1 MPLYEIYR
9 RDGTPVQ
16 VEGPEGA
23 TTRQLISLYLEQQEG
38 AEEQSLAERRAARD
52 EALRREYQE
61 ILRNEPVT
69 FGQQLQEVPKGILGG
84 VANLAEQGLLGLISP
99 LPEGAELAVREKI
112 QDVGDAVQGYLAPD
126 VNVQARIEEGKGAA
140 IPRKFSEALGSFGG
154 ILGTALLNPFAAA
167 GLAVSAGAGEASERA
182 RAKGATEGQRG
193 LATLGGGVV
202 GASELISPLRIL
214 NIFRKGV
221 GDDIATNVLSRGRR
235 IATEAGVEGL
245 QEYGAAVAQNLI
257 EQGIYNPEQGTFEG
271 SGEAFGYGAGVG
283 GFVQGIVEMI
293 APRRGARTTP
303 TPTEETGVA
312 VTDTPEQGELFGPEV
327 DLGQRAGTQGELF
340 GAGVDLGT
348 APKTETDTREDAG
361 EQLDLF
367 DDTPKKTETK
377 KPEEPRE
384 EQLDL
389 FDRPVEPEAKPKAE
403 PEPDLIDTAATTD
416 TAIGEQLSRALA
428 EKEKAEQEKTKQ
440 KTKLT
445 DDERVTQDGKKL
457 QDYETF
463 AATNLD
469 DAFSAKPDPVRE
481 EVQLPLPGLKPTYA
495 EKKRIRDRTIPDTTE
510 PVTSGPQLREELIA
524 TVADRDPN
532 VVTAGVLD
540 RLGVSAKAPVRKR
553 VVGKDITTQDTDKET
568 GRVIF
573 PVRQELA
580 KFGNN
585 PNVSKET
592 KLNISRYLANVDEAQ
607 GDLFD
612 AKSDPKR
619 GRTSPKDDPQTGG
632 GTTTGTGKGSK
643 GAVKT
648 TSDRVDGT
656 KSDVGRGDVGKGK
669 QDAPLKD
676 ADKKRLKDAD
686 KKRIRDTTTYY
697 GQPFATT
704 PIKLLKNEQARL
716 KAELGPRKER
726 LDDPKKMKAY
736 AKEKGVSLK
745 EMQDLTKSNYEKNQP
760 RLEGLNKYLNSK
772 EGKAR
777 IKEADD
783 KSKAALK
790 RIRFK
795 DTSPKIDDATGLPI
809 VDVKKLQDKKKKTK
823 TTKKET
829 TDANTRA
836 KEVFEKNVN
845 EKNYGYTEELRKFNE
860 KAGDTEVLYDDL
872 PVEDKNKIIDL
883 LEKKQP
889 RTRKEGGKQVKQLSY
904 YVAQTLGKSPNIE
917 RSLDIA
923 AWEVVNGPNSYKKT
937 EKGEKVLSAGEVAFL
952 ATDGNQGKLAGTRVE
967 QWVKQNLS
975 PEGQKWFADRVAF
988 YRAEI
993 SAFNTRERQREKR
1006 LEAQRKLQEAID
1018 KQVEDEIKAEKFD
1031 KRQAKRELETYY
1043 REEGIKGSK
1052 LPLFLRTD
1060 ATANLN
1066 VPLHPMITS
1075 ILGKGGLV
1083 SALNVLASGT
1093 DNIRVS
1099 AIAKSLAKNMGNTKV
1114 VLVSDLTDA
1123 DGVQVSGQ
1131 FDPRTNTISIN
1142 SSRPINTH
1150 VLLHEATHAL
1160 TSATLANKSHPVT
1173 KQLTTLFNNVK
1184 DKLGDQYGT
1193 ISLDEFVAETFSN
1206 PIFQR
1211 KLSTIH
1217 VNRQP
1222 ASAFQRFMNTVSNM
1236 LRRLVGLNPKQAD
1249 ALSTANEL
1257 IEGILAPAP
1266 EFRDANQ
1273 LYLDTSIPSRAAAAI
1288 NNMASDTATYLKGN
1302 DRYNYIQDARNWLGS
1317 KIPLIVKKAWLNLQ
1331 PVNILAELSESRI
1344 PGAGQLNTIIN
1355 NMSSALRKR
1364 NESLDPIVR
1373 DLKKFRKNNPKA
1385 YTILQSLIPNAT
1397 YERIDPREAKFEDAY
1412 GHKKGSDR
1420 YNPEEGKQIHAE
1432 LRRQYAQLG
1441 KDGQDMYKIIT
1452 NTFETSLADVMDA
1465 VEANLAVTIASA
1477 EGQKRVKDKLAELL
1491 NQERGTIKPFAPLT
1505 RAGRHR
1511 LKYTALDPK
1520 TNNVEVYVEYFK
1532 TVGDREKAKK
1542 KLQEYNEQ
1550 SLGRLP
1556 AGDPR
1561 IAQIKNAQMEEGTNT
1576 STIDYRNAPK
1586 GSFVY
1591 RVFEILEKE
1600 GADKATINKVV
1611 DLALDSMPERS
1622 FIQSFRER
1630 KDVRGFLGDVT
1641 PTGIAGEAF
1650 DLVDMVETKGRDYN
1664 RQLVQMEYGAKIQ
1677 KFQREVLEE
1686 PLPAETTD
1694 ATTTL
1699 YKERMN
1705 KIANFAKSPDIPRWS
1720 QSLTAAGYAW
1730 TMGWN
1735 ISSAAITTFDV
1746 IISSGTRM
1754 AGRYG
1759 DIAATRAIG
1768 RATAILAKSP
1778 KTKMVKV
1785 MGPDGK
1791 MTNREVNTGIAGFS
1805 IGNYDYEKLK
1815 GMSDKEIQDAGMTK
1829 EQHQNLLDLETLAE
1843 IAKDNAQINQSLNQE
1858 ELDMNNAGDALEKV
1872 NSFTSFLFHHAE
1884 RYNREVA
1891 LTSNYM
1897 LELKRLRDKP
1907 TKEEASL
1914 SDAQK
1919 QERAATVAIKE
1930 TEFTLGATA
1939 SAGRPVFAQSA
1950 VGNVAMLFK
1959 RFAISK
1965 YHMMAT
1971 MTNDAFQAGGDAT
1984 TRENRR
1990 IAQHQLARFLITTGL
2005 LTGVA
2010 GMPMMGAIGEIFN
2023 LFLDDEDDDFD
2034 AMMRKTVGE
2043 GFYKGIINTAL
2054 GVEVS
2059 SRISMNSLLYRPPI
2073 IEKDQSKL
2081 WTMIEQLGGPVVGI
2095 GLSVERGMGMVADG
2109 EVMKGVQAITPAAV
2123 RNIIKGID
2131 QGITGEVTTRRG
2143 DAVVEDISL
2152 MQAIFQGA
2160 GFTNAD
2166 LVAQYDYNRNELRKR
2181 NALGGDRTK
2190 LLKNFNMAITQE
2202 LVNGNVTALQEALE
2216 AIQKYNNKLSPMET
2230 TKYIVL
2236 PKTLE
2241 RSLES
2246 FQRRTSETIGGIVY
2260 DPIMRLSL
2268 EEYDRGMR
2276 LFS

>member
-1 MPLYEIYR
+1 MPTYEIYR

-23 TTRQLISLYLEQQEG
+23 TTRQLINLYQEQQERFDEG
-38 AEEQSLAERRAARD
+38 SVEERRAARD
-52 EALRREYQE
+52 EARRREFEDIQK
-61 ILRNEPVT
+61 RRPVT
-69 FGQQLQEVPKGILGG
+69 FGQQLQEVPKGILAGG
-84 VANLAEQGLLGLISP
+84 ATLAEQGLLGLISP
-99 LPEGAELAVREKI
+99 LPEEAELAVREKI
-112 QDVGDAVQGYLAPD
+112 QDVGEAVQGYLAPD
-126 VNVQARIEEGKGAA
+126 ANVQARMEEGKGAA

-154 ILGTALLNPFAAA
+154 ILATTALNPLA
-167 GLAVSAGAGEASERA
+167 GVSLAVSAGAGEASERA
-182 RAKGATEGQRG
+182 RAGEATEEQRG
-193 LATLGGGVV
+193 LATLGGAAVGV
-202 GASELISPLRIL
+202 SELFSPLRII
-214 NIFRKGV
+214 NRFRKGV
-221 GDDIATNVLSRGRR
+221 GNEVATNILARGRR
-235 IATEAGVEGL
+235 IAAEAGVEGL

-271 SGEAFGYGAGVG
+271 SGEALGYGAGVG
-283 GFVQGIVEMI
+283 GFVQAIVEMI
-293 APRRGARTTP
+293 APRRVARTTP

-377 KPEEPRE
+377 KPEEPKE

-403 PEPDLIDTAATTD
+403 PEPDPIATAATTD

-428 EKEKAEQEKTKQ
+428 EKERAEQEKTKQ
-440 KTKLT
+440 RTTLT
-445 DDERVTQDGKKL
+445 DRQLRDL
-457 QDYETF
+457 QDDE
-463 AATNLD
+463 AAAAQGFD
-469 DAFSAKPDPVRE
+469 DVFSAKPAPARE
-481 EVQLPLPGLKPTYA
+481 EIQQSLPGLAPTYG
-495 EKKRIRDRTIPDTTE
+495 EKTRQARIEAARPDTTE
-510 PVTSGPQLREELIA
+510 PVPNIITKEL
-524 TVADRDPN
+524 
-532 VVTAGVLD
+532 LD

-553 VVGKDITTQDTDKET
+553 VVGKDLTDP
-568 GRVIF
+568 
-573 PVRQELA
+573 PVRQELV

-612 AKSDPKR
+612 AKPDTRR
-619 GRTSPKDDPQTGG
+619 GRTRPKDDPPTGG
-632 GTTTGTGKGSK
+632 GTTTGAGKGPK
-643 GAVKT
+643 RTAKT
-648 TSDRVDGT
+648 TPDRVVGT
-656 KSDVGRGDVGKGK
+656 EPDARPSDVRKGK
-669 QDAPLKD
+669 QDAPLK
-676 ADKKRLKDAD
+676 KK
-686 KKRIRDTTTYY
+686 
-697 GQPFATT
+697 
-704 PIKLLKNEQARL
+704 
-716 KAELGPRKER
+716 
-726 LDDPKKMKAY
+726 
-736 AKEKGVSLK
+736 AK
-745 EMQDLTKSNYEKNQP
+745 
-760 RLEGLNKYLNSK
+760 
-772 EGKAR
+772 
-777 IKEADD
+777 KEADFEPVTKELLD
-783 KSKAALK
+783 KLGVSKKAKKEADFQPISSVVPQAAPNILF
-790 RIRFK
+790 IPEK
-795 DTSPKIDDATGLPI
+795 DVPANAPIDDATGLPI

-829 TDANTRA
+829 VDADTRA
-836 KEVFEKNVN
+836 KEAFEKNIK
-845 EKNYGYTEELRKFNE
+845 EGNYGYTEELRKFNE
-860 KAGDTEVLYDDL
+860 KTGDTEVRYDNL

-883 LEKKQP
+883 LEKKQQG
-889 RTRKEGGKQVKQLSY
+889 TRLEGGKQVKQLSY
-904 YVAQTLGKSPNIE
+904 FVAQTLGKSPSIE

-923 AWEVVNGPNSYKKT
+923 AWEVVNGPTSYRKTKKFKDKEKKT
-937 EKGEKVLSAGEVAFL
+937 EQTIQVLTAEEIAFFST
-952 ATDGNQGKLAGTRVE
+952 AGNQGKLAGTRVE

-975 PEGQKWFADRVAF
+975 PEGQQWFADRVAF

-1006 LEAQRKLQEAID
+1006 LEAQRKYQEDID
-1018 KQVEDEIKAEKFD
+1018 KQVEDEIKEERRTRS
-1031 KRQAKRELETYY
+1031 RQAMRDLETYY
-1043 REEGIKGSK
+1043 REGGSKASK

-1060 ATANLN
+1060 APANLD
-1066 VPLHPMITS
+1066 VPLHPAAVA
-1075 ILGKGGLV
+1075 ILQKGGLV

-1099 AIAKSLAKNMGNTKV
+1099 TIAEALAVNMGNTKV

-1142 SSRPINTH
+1142 SSRPINSH

-1173 KQLTTLFNNVK
+1173 KQLTMLFNNIK
-1184 DKLGDQYGT
+1184 DKLGDEYGA

-1222 ASAFQRFMNTVSNM
+1222 VSAFQRFMNTVSNM

-1273 LYLDTSIPSRAAAAI
+1273 LYLDTSIPSRAAGAI
-1288 NNMASDTATYLKGN
+1288 NNFASDTATYVKGN
-1302 DRYNYIQDARNWLGS
+1302 NFYNYIQDGRNWLGS
-1317 KIPLIVKKAWLNLQ
+1317 KIPLVVKKAWLNLQ

-1355 NMSSALRKR
+1355 NMSSTLRKR

-1373 DLKKFRKNNPKA
+1373 DLKKFRKDNPKA
-1385 YTILQSLIPNAT
+1385 YAILQSLIPNAT
-1397 YERIDPREAKFEDAY
+1397 YERIDPREANFDKAY

-1441 KDGQDMYKIIT
+1441 KNGQDMYKIIT

-1465 VEANLAVTIASA
+1465 VEANLAVTIANA
-1477 EGQKRVKDKLAELL
+1477 DGQKRVKDKLAELL

-1686 PLPAETTD
+1686 QLPAETTD

-1759 DIAATRAIG
+1759 DIDTTRAIG

-1815 GMSDKEIQDAGMTK
+1815 GMSDKDIQDAGMTK

-1858 ELDMNNAGDALEKV
+1858 ELDMNNAGDALEKI

-1907 TKEEASL
+1907 TKEEEGL

-1919 QERAATVAIKE
+1919 QERAATMAIKE

-1971 MTNDAFQAGGDAT
+1971 MTNDAFQAGGDAA

-2010 GMPMMGAIGEIFN
+2010 GMPLMGALGEIYD
-2023 LFLDDEDDDFD
+2023 LFADDEDDDFN

-2054 GVEVS
+2054 GIEVS

-2095 GLSVERGMGMVADG
+2095 GLSVERGMGLVADG
-2109 EVMKGVQAITPAAV
+2109 EVMRGVQAITPAAV
-2123 RNIIKGID
+2123 RNIIKGVE

-2143 DAVVEDISL
+2143 DAVVEDINL

-2181 NALGGDRTK
+2181 KTLGADRQALLRD
-2190 LLKNFNMAITQE
+2190 FNIAITQE
-2202 LVNGNVTALQEALE
+2202 LVNGDRRAFQKALSAILE
-2216 AIQKYNNKLSPMET
+2216 YNRKLSAVEKS
-2230 TKYIVL
+2230 KYIIL
-2236 PKTLE
+2236 PETID
-2241 RSLES
+2241 RSLDS
-2246 FQRRTSETIGGIVY
+2246 FQQRTAETIGGIVY
-2260 DPIMRLSL
+2260 DPIMRQSL
-2268 EEYDRGMR
+2268 REYDRGMR

>member
-1 MPLYEIYR
+1 MPTYEIYR
-9 RDGTPVQ
+9 RDGTAVE

-23 TTRQLISLYLEQQEG
+23 TTRQLINLYQDQQDQD
-38 AEEQSLAERRAARD
+38 ATDSKQARRAARD
-52 EALRREYQE
+52 EALRREFEE
-61 ILRNEPVT
+61 IQRRRPVT
-69 FGQQLQEVPKGILGG
+69 FGQQLQEVPKGILAGG
-84 VANLAEQGLLGLISP
+84 ATLAEQGLLGLASVLGEKP
-99 LPEGAELAVREKI
+99 ELAVREKI
-112 QDVGDAVQGYLAPD
+112 QNVGDAVQEYLAPD
-126 VNVQARIEEGKGAA
+126 ANVQARIEEGKGAA

-154 ILGTALLNPFAAA
+154 ILATTAINPFAGA
-167 GLAVSAGAGEASERA
+167 GLAISAGAGEASERA
-182 RAKGATEGQRG
+182 REGGATERERG

-202 GASELISPLRIL
+202 GASELIPISRII
-214 NIFRKGV
+214 NRFKKGV
-221 GDDIATNVLSRGRR
+221 GDDVATDIISRGRR
-235 IATEAGVEGL
+235 IAEEAGVEGL

-257 EQGIYNPEQGTFEG
+257 EQGIYNPEQGMFEG

-293 APRRGARTTP
+293 APKRGARTTP

-327 DLGQRAGTQGELF
+327 DLGQQAGTQGELF

-348 APKTETDTREDAG
+348 APKTETDTREDTG

-377 KPEEPRE
+377 KPEEPKE

-389 FDRPVEPEAKPKAE
+389 FNRPVEPEAKPEVE
-403 PEPDLIDTAATTD
+403 PEPDPIATAATTD

-440 KTKLT
+440 KTTLT
-445 DDERVTQDGKKL
+445 DRQLRDL
-457 QDYETF
+457 QDDE
-463 AATNLD
+463 AAAAQSLD
-469 DAFSAKPDPVRE
+469 DAFSAKPAPAKE
-481 EVQLPLPGLKPTYA
+481 EVQLPLPGLKPTFA
-495 EKKRIRDRTIPDTTE
+495 EKKRIRDKTIPDTTE

-532 VVTAGVLD
+532 VVTDGLLD
-540 RLGVSAKAPVRKR
+540 RLGVSAKAPMRKR
-553 VVGKDITTQDTDKET
+553 IVGKDVTTQDTDKDT

-573 PVRQELA
+573 PIRQELV

-585 PNVSKET
+585 TNVSKQT

-612 AKSDPKR
+612 AKPDTKR
-619 GRTSPKDDPQTGG
+619 GRTRPKDDPPTGG
-632 GTTTGTGKGSK
+632 GTTTGAGKGPRRT
-643 GAVKT
+643 AKT
-648 TSDRVDGT
+648 TPDRVDGA
-656 KSDVGRGDVGKGK
+656 KPDAKPSDARKGR
-669 QDAPLKD
+669 QDAPLK
-676 ADKKRLKDAD
+676 KK
-686 KKRIRDTTTYY
+686 
-697 GQPFATT
+697 
-704 PIKLLKNEQARL
+704 
-716 KAELGPRKER
+716 
-726 LDDPKKMKAY
+726 
-736 AKEKGVSLK
+736 
-745 EMQDLTKSNYEKNQP
+745 TK
-760 RLEGLNKYLNSK
+760 
-772 EGKAR
+772 
-777 IKEADD
+777 KEADF
-783 KSKAALK
+783 KPISSVVPQAAPNILF
-790 RIRFK
+790 IPEK
-795 DTSPKIDDATGLPI
+795 DVPADAPKDDATGLPI

-823 TTKKET
+823 VTKKET
-829 TDANTRA
+829 VDANTRA
-836 KEVFEKNVN
+836 KEVFEKNVT

-872 PVEDKNKIIDL
+872 PIGDKDKIIDL
-883 LEKKQP
+883 LESKPQ
-889 RTRKEGGKQVKQLSY
+889 RTRKIDITEQVGIDDKKTVVKQEQEKTLSY
-904 YVAQTLGKSPNIE
+904 FVAQTLGKSPNIE

-937 EKGEKVLSAGEVAFL
+937 EKGEEVLSAGEVVFL

-975 PEGQKWFADRVAF
+975 PEGQRWFADRVSF

-993 SAFNTRERQREKR
+993 SAFNTKERKKEERQ
-1006 LEAQRKLQEAID
+1006 EAQRKRQEAID
-1018 KQVEDEIKAEKFD
+1018 KQVEDEIKAEGFNS
-1031 KRQAKRELETYY
+1031 RQAMRELETYY
-1043 REEGIKGSK
+1043 REEGSKSSK

-1060 ATANLN
+1060 APANLD

-1075 ILGKGGLV
+1075 ILGEGNLK

-1099 AIAKSLAKNMGNTKV
+1099 AIAKALAKNMGNTKV
-1114 VLVSDLTDA
+1114 VLTSDLTDA

-1142 SSRPINTH
+1142 SSRPINNH
-1150 VLLHEATHAL
+1150 VLLHESTHAL

-1184 DKLGDQYGT
+1184 DKLGDEYGT

-1236 LRRLVGLNPKQAD
+1236 LRRLVGINPKQAD

-1257 IEGILAPAP
+1257 IEGILAPSP

-1273 LYLDTSIPSRAAAAI
+1273 LYLDTSIPSRAAAAL
-1288 NNMASDTATYLKGN
+1288 NNMTSDTVTYLKGN
-1302 DRYNYIQDARNWLGS
+1302 NRYNYIQDGRNWLGS
-1317 KIPLIVKKAWLNLQ
+1317 KIPLIVKKAWLSLQ
-1331 PVNILAELSESRI
+1331 PVNILTELSESRI
-1344 PGAGQLNTIIN
+1344 PGATQLNTIIN
-1355 NMSSALRKR
+1355 NMSSTLRKR
-1364 NESLDPIVR
+1364 NESLDPLIR
-1373 DLKKFRKNNPKA
+1373 DLKAFRKSNPKA

-1397 YERIDPREAKFEDAY
+1397 YERIDPRIAKFEDAY

-1420 YNPEEGKQIHAE
+1420 YNLEEGKQIHAE

-1441 KDGQDMYKIIT
+1441 KRGQDMYKIIT
-1452 NTFETSLADVMDA
+1452 NTFETSLADVMNA
-1465 VEANLAVTIASA
+1465 VEANLAVTIANA

-1520 TNNVEVYVEYFK
+1520 TNNVEVYVEYFN
-1532 TVGDREKAKK
+1532 TVGDREKAKV
-1542 KLQEYNEQ
+1542 KLQEYNEK

-1556 AGDPR
+1556 ANDPR
-1561 IAQIKNAQMEEGTNT
+1561 IAQIKKAQMEEGTNT

-1600 GADKATINKVV
+1600 GADKTTINKVV

-1630 KDVRGFLGDVT
+1630 KDVRGFLGDAT
-1641 PTGIAGEAF
+1641 PTGIAGTAF
-1650 DLVDMVETKGRDYN
+1650 DLVDMVQTKGRDYN

-1699 YKERMN
+1699 YKDRIN
-1705 KIANFAKSPDIPRWS
+1705 RVANFAKSPDIPRLS
-1720 QSLTAAGYAW
+1720 QQLTAAGYAM
-1730 TMGWN
+1730 TMGLN

-1746 IISSGTRM
+1746 FMSSVPRM

-1759 DIAATRAIG
+1759 DVDTARAVG

-1791 MTNREVNTGIAGFS
+1791 MTNREVNTGVAGFS

-1815 GMSDKEIQDAGMTK
+1815 GMSDKDIQEAGMTK
-1829 EQHQNLLDLETLAE
+1829 EQHQNLLDLETLSE

-1858 ELDMNNAGDALEKV
+1858 EIDMGNAKELMQKV
-1872 NSFTSFLFHHAE
+1872 NVFSSFLFHHAE

-1891 LTSNYM
+1891 MTSNYM
-1897 LELKRLRDKP
+1897 LELKRLRKNP
-1907 TKEEASL
+1907 TKEEKGL

-1919 QERAATVAIKE
+1919 QERAATMSIKE
-1930 TEFTLGATA
+1930 TEFTLGSTA
-1939 SAGRPVFAQSA
+1939 SAGRPIAAQSA
-1950 VGNVAMLFK
+1950 IGNVLMLFK
-1959 RFAISK
+1959 RFAMSK

-1984 TRENRR
+1984 TKENRR

-2010 GMPMMGAIGEIFN
+2010 GMPMMGAIGEIYD
-2023 LFLDDEDDDFD
+2023 LFADDEDDDFD

-2043 GFYKGIINTAL
+2043 GFYKGLVNTAL
-2054 GVEVS
+2054 GAEVS

-2073 IEKDQSKL
+2073 IEKDQPAIYTL
-2081 WTMIEQLGGPVVGI
+2081 LEQLGGPVVGLYI
-2095 GLSVERGMGMVADG
+2095 SGEDG
-2109 EVMKGVQAITPAAV
+2109 VKQIAQAINEGDLFSDKTVRGLERMAPAAV
-2123 RNIIKGID
+2123 RNVIKGYK
-2131 QGITGEVTTRRG
+2131 QATTGEVTTRRG
-2143 DAVVEDISL
+2143 DAVVEDINL
-2152 MQAIFQGA
+2152 MQALLQTA

-2181 NALGGDRTK
+2181 KTLGADRQR
-2190 LLKNFNMAITQE
+2190 LLRDFNMAITQE
-2202 LVNGNVTALQEALE
+2202 LINGDRKAFQEALS
-2216 AIQKYNNKLSPMET
+2216 AIQEYNRKLST
-2230 TKYIVL
+2230 TEKYKYIIL
-2236 PKTLE
+2236 PETID

-2246 FQRRTSETIGGIVY
+2246 FQERTAQTIGGVVY
-2260 DPIMRLSL
+2260 DPIMRQSL
-2268 EEYDRGMR
+2268 REYDRGMR

>member
-1 MPLYEIYR
+1 M
-9 RDGTPVQ
+9 V
-16 VEGPEGA
+16 
-23 TTRQLISLYLEQQEG
+23 
-38 AEEQSLAERRAARD
+38 
-52 EALRREYQE
+52 
-61 ILRNEPVT
+61 
-69 FGQQLQEVPKGILGG
+69 
-84 VANLAEQGLLGLISP
+84 
-99 LPEGAELAVREKI
+99 LPRT
-112 QDVGDAVQGYLAPD
+112 
-126 VNVQARIEEGKGAA
+126 GKTK
-140 IPRKFSEALGSFGG
+140 KFKDKE
-154 ILGTALLNPFAAA
+154 
-167 GLAVSAGAGEASERA
+167 
-182 RAKGATEGQRG
+182 
-193 LATLGGGVV
+193 
-202 GASELISPLRIL
+202 
-214 NIFRKGV
+214 
-221 GDDIATNVLSRGRR
+221 
-235 IATEAGVEGL
+235 
-245 QEYGAAVAQNLI
+245 
-257 EQGIYNPEQGTFEG
+257 
-271 SGEAFGYGAGVG
+271 
-283 GFVQGIVEMI
+283 
-293 APRRGARTTP
+293 
-303 TPTEETGVA
+303 
-312 VTDTPEQGELFGPEV
+312 
-327 DLGQRAGTQGELF
+327 
-340 GAGVDLGT
+340 
-348 APKTETDTREDAG
+348 
-361 EQLDLF
+361 
-367 DDTPKKTETK
+367 KKTEQTIQVLTA
-377 KPEEPRE
+377 EE
-384 EQLDL
+384 
-389 FDRPVEPEAKPKAE
+389 
-403 PEPDLIDTAATTD
+403 I
-416 TAIGEQLSRALA
+416 
-428 EKEKAEQEKTKQ
+428 
-440 KTKLT
+440 
-445 DDERVTQDGKKL
+445 
-457 QDYETF
+457 
-463 AATNLD
+463 
-469 DAFSAKPDPVRE
+469 AFSA
-481 EVQLPLPGLKPTYA
+481 
-495 EKKRIRDRTIPDTTE
+495 
-510 PVTSGPQLREELIA
+510 
-524 TVADRDPN
+524 
-532 VVTAGVLD
+532 TA
-540 RLGVSAKAPVRKR
+540 
-553 VVGKDITTQDTDKET
+553 
-568 GRVIF
+568 
-573 PVRQELA
+573 
-580 KFGNN
+580 
-585 PNVSKET
+585 
-592 KLNISRYLANVDEAQ
+592 
-607 GDLFD
+607 
-612 AKSDPKR
+612 
-619 GRTSPKDDPQTGG
+619 
-632 GTTTGTGKGSK
+632 
-643 GAVKT
+643 
-648 TSDRVDGT
+648 
-656 KSDVGRGDVGKGK
+656 
-669 QDAPLKD
+669 
-676 ADKKRLKDAD
+676 
-686 KKRIRDTTTYY
+686 
-697 GQPFATT
+697 
-704 PIKLLKNEQARL
+704 
-716 KAELGPRKER
+716 
-726 LDDPKKMKAY
+726 
-736 AKEKGVSLK
+736 
-745 EMQDLTKSNYEKNQP
+745 
-760 RLEGLNKYLNSK
+760 
-772 EGKAR
+772 
-777 IKEADD
+777 
-783 KSKAALK
+783 
-790 RIRFK
+790 
-795 DTSPKIDDATGLPI
+795 
-809 VDVKKLQDKKKKTK
+809 
-823 TTKKET
+823 
-829 TDANTRA
+829 
-836 KEVFEKNVN
+836 
-845 EKNYGYTEELRKFNE
+845 
-860 KAGDTEVLYDDL
+860 
-872 PVEDKNKIIDL
+872 
-883 LEKKQP
+883 
-889 RTRKEGGKQVKQLSY
+889 
-904 YVAQTLGKSPNIE
+904 
-917 RSLDIA
+917 
-923 AWEVVNGPNSYKKT
+923 
-937 EKGEKVLSAGEVAFL
+937 
-952 ATDGNQGKLAGTRVE
+952 GNQGKLAGTRVE

-975 PEGQKWFADRVAF
+975 PEGQQWFADRVAF

-1006 LEAQRKLQEAID
+1006 LEAQRKYQEDID
-1018 KQVEDEIKAEKFD
+1018 KQVEDERKEERRTRS
-1031 KRQAKRELETYY
+1031 RQAMRDLETYY
-1043 REEGIKGSK
+1043 RESSSKVDK

-1060 ATANLN
+1060 APANLD
-1066 VPLHPMITS
+1066 VPLHPAAVA
-1075 ILGKGGLV
+1075 ILQKGGLV

-1093 DNIRVS
+1093 DNVRVS
-1099 AIAKSLAKNMGNTKV
+1099 TLAEALAVNMGNTKV

-1142 SSRPINTH
+1142 SSRPINSH

-1184 DKLGDQYGT
+1184 DKLGDEYGA

-1236 LRRLVGLNPKQAD
+1236 LRRLVGLNPKQAN

-1273 LYLDTSIPSRAAAAI
+1273 LYLDTSIPSRAAEAI
-1288 NNMASDTATYLKGN
+1288 NNFASDTATYLKGN
-1302 DRYNYIQDARNWLGS
+1302 NFYNYIQDGRNWLGS
-1317 KIPLIVKKAWLNLQ
+1317 KIPLVVKKAWLNLQ

-1355 NMSSALRKR
+1355 NMSSTLRKR

-1373 DLKKFRKNNPKA
+1373 DLKKFRKDNPKA
-1385 YTILQSLIPNAT
+1385 YAILQSLIPNAT
-1397 YERIDPREAKFEDAY
+1397 YERIDPREANFDKAY

-1441 KDGQDMYKIIT
+1441 KNGQDMYKIIT

-1465 VEANLAVTIASA
+1465 VEANLAVTIANA
-1477 EGQKRVKDKLAELL
+1477 DGQKRVKDKLAELL

-1561 IAQIKNAQMEEGTNT
+1561 IAQVKNAQMEEGTNT

-1686 PLPAETTD
+1686 QLPAETTD

-1759 DIAATRAIG
+1759 DIDTTRAIG

-1815 GMSDKEIQDAGMTK
+1815 GMSDKDIQDAGMTK

-1858 ELDMNNAGDALEKV
+1858 ELDMNNAGDVLEKI

-1907 TKEEASL
+1907 TKEEEGL

-1919 QERAATVAIKE
+1919 QERAATMAIKE

-1971 MTNDAFQAGGDAT
+1971 MTNDAFQAGGDAA

-2010 GMPMMGAIGEIFN
+2010 GMPLMGALGEIYD
-2023 LFLDDEDDDFD
+2023 LFTDDEDDDFD

-2054 GVEVS
+2054 GIEVS

-2095 GLSVERGMGMVADG
+2095 GLSVERGMGLVADG
-2109 EVMKGVQAITPAAV
+2109 EVMRGVQAITPAAV
-2123 RNIIKGID
+2123 RNIIKGVE
-2131 QGITGEVTTRRG
+2131 QGTTGEVTTRRG
-2143 DAVVEDISL
+2143 DAVVEDINL

-2181 NALGGDRTK
+2181 KTLGADRQALLRD
-2190 LLKNFNMAITQE
+2190 FNMAITQE
-2202 LVNGNVTALQEALE
+2202 LINGDVKAFQRALA
-2216 AIQKYNNKLSPMET
+2216 AIQEYNRKLSAVEKS
-2230 TKYIVL
+2230 KYIIL
-2236 PKTLE
+2236 PETID

-2246 FQRRTSETIGGIVY
+2246 FQQRTAETIGGIVY
-2260 DPIMRLSL
+2260 DPIMRQSL
-2268 EEYDRGMR
+2268 REYDRGMR

>member
-1 MPLYEIYR
+1 MPTYEIYR
-9 RDGTPVQ
+9 RDGTAVE

-23 TTRQLISLYLEQQEG
+23 TTRQLIDLYQDQQEQD
-38 AEEQSLAERRAARD
+38 ATKSKEERRAARD
-52 EALRREYQE
+52 EALRREFEE
-61 ILRNEPVT
+61 IQRRRPVT
-69 FGQQLQEVPKGILGG
+69 FGQQLQEVPKGILAGG
-84 VANLAEQGLLGLISP
+84 ATLAEQGLLGLASVLGEEP
-99 LPEGAELAVREKI
+99 ELAVREKI
-112 QDVGDAVQGYLAPD
+112 QNVGDAIQEYLAPD
-126 VNVQARIEEGKGAA
+126 ANVQARIEEGKGAA

-154 ILGTALLNPFAAA
+154 ILATTAINPFAGA
-167 GLAVSAGAGEASERA
+167 GLAISAGAGEASERA
-182 RAKGATEGQRG
+182 REGGATERERG

-202 GASELISPLRIL
+202 GASELIPISRII
-214 NIFRKGV
+214 NRFKRGV
-221 GDDIATNVLSRGRR
+221 GDDVATDIISRGRR
-235 IATEAGVEGL
+235 IAEEAGVEGL

-257 EQGIYNPEQGTFEG
+257 EQGIYNPEQGMFEG

-293 APRRGARTTP
+293 APRRRARTSPTPEETDATDEILAIGQDKPVALLPAPPKGLPAPPKGLPAPTFQVTEEGQAVTPSQEAALEEQRADRPRLVTPEGQAVTGRQEAELDKQRADREATLADMPSAEVLGARTDL
-303 TPTEETGVA
+303 A
-312 VTDTPEQGELFGPEV
+312 EQAE
-327 DLGQRAGTQGELF
+327 
-340 GAGVDLGT
+340 
-348 APKTETDTREDAG
+348 PK
-361 EQLDLF
+361 
-367 DDTPKKTETK
+367 PKP
-377 KPEEPRE
+377 KPE
-384 EQLDL
+384 
-389 FDRPVEPEAKPKAE
+389 PEAE
-403 PEPDLIDTAATTD
+403 PEPDPIATAATTD

-428 EKEKAEQEKTKQ
+428 EKEKAEQEKIKQ
-440 KTKLT
+440 KTTLT
-445 DDERVTQDGKKL
+445 DRQLRDL
-457 QDYETF
+457 QDDE
-463 AATNLD
+463 AAAAQSFD
-469 DAFSAKPDPVRE
+469 DAFSAKPAPARE

-495 EKKRIRDRTIPDTTE
+495 EKKRIRDRTAPDTTE

-532 VVTAGVLD
+532 IVTDGLLD

-553 VVGKDITTQDTDKET
+553 VVGKDITDPP
-568 GRVIF
+568 I
-573 PVRQELA
+573 RQELV

-585 PNVSKET
+585 TNVSKQT

-612 AKSDPKR
+612 AKPDTKR
-619 GRTSPKDDPQTGG
+619 GRTRPKDDPPTGG
-632 GTTTGTGKGSK
+632 GTTTGAGKGPRRT
-643 GAVKT
+643 AKT
-648 TSDRVDGT
+648 TPDRVDDT
-656 KSDVGRGDVGKGK
+656 KSDAKPSDVRKRK
-669 QDAPLKD
+669 QDAPLK
-676 ADKKRLKDAD
+676 KK
-686 KKRIRDTTTYY
+686 
-697 GQPFATT
+697 
-704 PIKLLKNEQARL
+704 
-716 KAELGPRKER
+716 
-726 LDDPKKMKAY
+726 
-736 AKEKGVSLK
+736 AK
-745 EMQDLTKSNYEKNQP
+745 
-760 RLEGLNKYLNSK
+760 
-772 EGKAR
+772 
-777 IKEADD
+777 KEADFQPI
-783 KSKAALK
+783 SSVVPQAAPNILF
-790 RIRFK
+790 IPEK
-795 DTSPKIDDATGLPI
+795 DVPADAPTDDATGLPI

-829 TDANTRA
+829 VDANTRA
-836 KEVFEKNVN
+836 KEVFEKNVT

-872 PVEDKNKIIDL
+872 PIGDKNKIVDL
-883 LEKKQP
+883 LEKKQS

-904 YVAQTLGKSPNIE
+904 FVAQTLGKSPNIE

-937 EKGEKVLSAGEVAFL
+937 EKGEEVLSAGEVAFL

-988 YRAEI
+988 YRAEV

-1006 LEAQRKLQEAID
+1006 QEAQRKYQENID
-1018 KQVEDEIKAEKFD
+1018 KQVEDEIKEERRTRS
-1031 KRQAKRELETYY
+1031 RQAMRELETYY
-1043 REEGIKGSK
+1043 REGGSKASK

-1060 ATANLN
+1060 APANLD
-1066 VPLHPMITS
+1066 VPLHPAAVA
-1075 ILGKGGLV
+1075 ILQKGGLV

-1093 DNIRVS
+1093 DNIRIS

-1142 SSRPINTH
+1142 SSRPINSH

-1184 DKLGDQYGT
+1184 DKLGDEYGT

-1236 LRRLVGLNPKQAD
+1236 LRRLVGINPKQAD

-1257 IEGILAPAP
+1257 IEGILAPSP

-1273 LYLDTSIPSRAAAAI
+1273 LYLDTSIPSRAAEAI
-1288 NNMASDTATYLKGN
+1288 NNFASDTATYVKGN
-1302 DRYNYIQDARNWLGS
+1302 NFYNYIQDGRGWLGS
-1317 KIPLIVKKAWLNLQ
+1317 KIPLIVKKAWLSLQ

-1373 DLKKFRKNNPKA
+1373 DLKDFRKNNPKA

-1397 YERIDPREAKFEDAY
+1397 YERIDPREASFDKAY

-1420 YNPEEGKQIHAE
+1420 YNLEEGKQIHAE

-1441 KDGQDMYKIIT
+1441 KRGQDMYKIIT

-1465 VEANLAVTIASA
+1465 VEANLAVTIANA

-1532 TVGDREKAKK
+1532 TVGDREKAKA
-1542 KLQEYNEQ
+1542 KLQEYNEK

-1556 AGDPR
+1556 ADDPR
-1561 IAQIKNAQMEEGTNT
+1561 IAQVKKAQMEEGTNT

-1630 KDVRGFLGDVT
+1630 KDVRGFLGDSV
-1641 PTGIAGEAF
+1641 PTGMAGTMF

-1694 ATTTL
+1694 VTTTL
-1699 YKERMN
+1699 YKDRMN
-1705 KIANFAKSPDIPRWS
+1705 RIANFAKSPDIPRWS

-1746 IISSGTRM
+1746 FMSSVPRM
-1754 AGRYG
+1754 AGKYG
-1759 DIAATRAIG
+1759 DVDTARAVG

-1791 MTNREVNTGIAGFS
+1791 MTNREINTGIAGFS

-1815 GMSDKEIQDAGMTK
+1815 GMSDNDIQEAGMTK
-1829 EQHQNLLDLETLAE
+1829 EQHQNLLDIETLAE
-1843 IAKDNAQINQSLNQE
+1843 VAKDNAQINQSLNQE
-1858 ELDMNNAGDALEKV
+1858 ELDMNNAKDALEKI

-1891 LTSNYM
+1891 MTSNYM

-1907 TKEEASL
+1907 TKEEEGL

-1919 QERAATVAIKE
+1919 QERAATMAIKE

-1939 SAGRPVFAQSA
+1939 SAGRPIAAQSA
-1950 VGNVAMLFK
+1950 IGNVLMLFK
-1959 RFAISK
+1959 RFAMSK

-1990 IAQHQLARFLITTGL
+1990 IAQHQLARFLITTGI

-2010 GMPMMGAIGEIFN
+2010 GMPLMGALGEIYD
-2023 LFLDDEDDDFD
+2023 LFADDEDDDFD

-2043 GFYKGIINTAL
+2043 GFYKGLVNTAL
-2054 GVEVS
+2054 GAEVS

-2073 IEKDQSKL
+2073 IEKDQAKL
-2081 WTMIEQLGGPVVGI
+2081 WTMIEQLGGPVI
-2095 GLSVERGMGMVADG
+2095 GVSLSIGRGMDLVADG
-2109 EVMKGVQAITPAAV
+2109 EVMRGVQAITPAAV
-2123 RNIIKGID
+2123 RNLIKGVD

-2143 DAVVEDISL
+2143 DAVVEDITL
-2152 MQAIFQGA
+2152 MQALLQTA

-2181 NALGGDRTK
+2181 KALGADRQQ
-2190 LLKNFNMAITQE
+2190 LLRDFNIAITQE
-2202 LVNGNVTALQEALE
+2202 LVNGDTRAFQRALA
-2216 AIQKYNNKLSPMET
+2216 AIQEYNRKLSAVEKS
-2230 TKYIVL
+2230 KYIIL
-2236 PKTLE
+2236 PETID

-2246 FQRRTSETIGGIVY
+2246 FQQRTAETIGGIVY
-2260 DPIMRLSL
+2260 DPIMRQSL
-2268 EEYDRGMR
+2268 REYDRGMR

>member
-1 MPLYEIYR
+1 
-9 RDGTPVQ
+9 
-16 VEGPEGA
+16 
-23 TTRQLISLYLEQQEG
+23 
-38 AEEQSLAERRAARD
+38 
-52 EALRREYQE
+52 
-61 ILRNEPVT
+61 
-69 FGQQLQEVPKGILGG
+69 
-84 VANLAEQGLLGLISP
+84 
-99 LPEGAELAVREKI
+99 
-112 QDVGDAVQGYLAPD
+112 
-126 VNVQARIEEGKGAA
+126 
-140 IPRKFSEALGSFGG
+140 
-154 ILGTALLNPFAAA
+154 
-167 GLAVSAGAGEASERA
+167 
-182 RAKGATEGQRG
+182 
-193 LATLGGGVV
+193 
-202 GASELISPLRIL
+202 
-214 NIFRKGV
+214 
-221 GDDIATNVLSRGRR
+221 
-235 IATEAGVEGL
+235 
-245 QEYGAAVAQNLI
+245 
-257 EQGIYNPEQGTFEG
+257 
-271 SGEAFGYGAGVG
+271 
-283 GFVQGIVEMI
+283 
-293 APRRGARTTP
+293 
-303 TPTEETGVA
+303 
-312 VTDTPEQGELFGPEV
+312 
-327 DLGQRAGTQGELF
+327 
-340 GAGVDLGT
+340 
-348 APKTETDTREDAG
+348 
-361 EQLDLF
+361 
-367 DDTPKKTETK
+367 
-377 KPEEPRE
+377 
-384 EQLDL
+384 
-389 FDRPVEPEAKPKAE
+389 
-403 PEPDLIDTAATTD
+403 
-416 TAIGEQLSRALA
+416 
-428 EKEKAEQEKTKQ
+428 
-440 KTKLT
+440 
-445 DDERVTQDGKKL
+445 
-457 QDYETF
+457 
-463 AATNLD
+463 
-469 DAFSAKPDPVRE
+469 
-481 EVQLPLPGLKPTYA
+481 
-495 EKKRIRDRTIPDTTE
+495 
-510 PVTSGPQLREELIA
+510 
-524 TVADRDPN
+524 
-532 VVTAGVLD
+532 
-540 RLGVSAKAPVRKR
+540 
-553 VVGKDITTQDTDKET
+553 
-568 GRVIF
+568 
-573 PVRQELA
+573 
-580 KFGNN
+580 
-585 PNVSKET
+585 
-592 KLNISRYLANVDEAQ
+592 
-607 GDLFD
+607 
-612 AKSDPKR
+612 
-619 GRTSPKDDPQTGG
+619 
-632 GTTTGTGKGSK
+632 
-643 GAVKT
+643 
-648 TSDRVDGT
+648 
-656 KSDVGRGDVGKGK
+656 
-669 QDAPLKD
+669 
-676 ADKKRLKDAD
+676 
-686 KKRIRDTTTYY
+686 
-697 GQPFATT
+697 
-704 PIKLLKNEQARL
+704 
-716 KAELGPRKER
+716 
-726 LDDPKKMKAY
+726 
-736 AKEKGVSLK
+736 
-745 EMQDLTKSNYEKNQP
+745 
-760 RLEGLNKYLNSK
+760 
-772 EGKAR
+772 
-777 IKEADD
+777 
-783 KSKAALK
+783 
-790 RIRFK
+790 
-795 DTSPKIDDATGLPI
+795 
-809 VDVKKLQDKKKKTK
+809 
-823 TTKKET
+823 
-829 TDANTRA
+829 
-836 KEVFEKNVN
+836 
-845 EKNYGYTEELRKFNE
+845 
-860 KAGDTEVLYDDL
+860 
-872 PVEDKNKIIDL
+872 
-883 LEKKQP
+883 
-889 RTRKEGGKQVKQLSY
+889 
-904 YVAQTLGKSPNIE
+904 
-917 RSLDIA
+917 
-923 AWEVVNGPNSYKKT
+923 
-937 EKGEKVLSAGEVAFL
+937 
-952 ATDGNQGKLAGTRVE
+952 
-967 QWVKQNLS
+967 
-975 PEGQKWFADRVAF
+975 
-988 YRAEI
+988 
-993 SAFNTRERQREKR
+993 
-1006 LEAQRKLQEAID
+1006 
-1018 KQVEDEIKAEKFD
+1018 
-1031 KRQAKRELETYY
+1031 
-1043 REEGIKGSK
+1043 
-1052 LPLFLRTD
+1052 
-1060 ATANLN
+1060 
-1066 VPLHPMITS
+1066 
-1075 ILGKGGLV
+1075 
-1083 SALNVLASGT
+1083 
-1093 DNIRVS
+1093 
-1099 AIAKSLAKNMGNTKV
+1099 
-1114 VLVSDLTDA
+1114 
-1123 DGVQVSGQ
+1123 
-1131 FDPRTNTISIN
+1131 
-1142 SSRPINTH
+1142 
-1150 VLLHEATHAL
+1150 
-1160 TSATLANKSHPVT
+1160 
-1173 KQLTTLFNNVK
+1173 
-1184 DKLGDQYGT
+1184 
-1193 ISLDEFVAETFSN
+1193 
-1206 PIFQR
+1206 
-1211 KLSTIH
+1211 
-1217 VNRQP
+1217 
-1222 ASAFQRFMNTVSNM
+1222 
-1236 LRRLVGLNPKQAD
+1236 
-1249 ALSTANEL
+1249 
-1257 IEGILAPAP
+1257 
-1266 EFRDANQ
+1266 
-1273 LYLDTSIPSRAAAAI
+1273 
-1288 NNMASDTATYLKGN
+1288 
-1302 DRYNYIQDARNWLGS
+1302 
-1317 KIPLIVKKAWLNLQ
+1317 
-1331 PVNILAELSESRI
+1331 
-1344 PGAGQLNTIIN
+1344 
-1355 NMSSALRKR
+1355 
-1364 NESLDPIVR
+1364 
-1373 DLKKFRKNNPKA
+1373 
-1385 YTILQSLIPNAT
+1385 
-1397 YERIDPREAKFEDAY
+1397 
-1412 GHKKGSDR
+1412 
-1420 YNPEEGKQIHAE
+1420 
-1432 LRRQYAQLG
+1432 
-1441 KDGQDMYKIIT
+1441 MYKIIT

-1815 GMSDKEIQDAGMTK
+1815 VMSDKEIQDAGMTK

-1907 TKEEASL
+1907 TKEEANL
-1914 SDAQK
+1914 TDAQK
-1919 QERAATVAIKE
+1919 QERAASTSIKE

-1984 TRENRR
+1984 TKENRR

-2034 AMMRKTVGE
+2034 AMMRKNVGE

-2131 QGITGEVTTRRG
+2131 QGLTGEVTTRRG

-2152 MQAIFQGA
+2152 MQAIFQGV

-2181 NALGGDRTK
+2181 NDLGGDRSK
-2190 LLKNFNMAITQE
+2190 LLRNFNMAITQE
-2202 LVNGNVTALQEALE
+2202 LVNGNATALQEALE
-2216 AIQKYNNKLSPMET
+2216 AIQKYNDKLSPMEA

-2246 FQRRTSETIGGIVY
+2246 FQRRTAETIGGIVY

>member
-1 MPLYEIYR
+1 MEG
-9 RDGTPVQ
+9 RDD
-16 VEGPEGA
+16 
-23 TTRQLISLYLEQQEG
+23 
-38 AEEQSLAERRAARD
+38 EERERD
-52 EALRREYQE
+52 
-61 ILRNEPVT
+61 
-69 FGQQLQEVPKGILGG
+69 EVPKGILAGG
-84 VANLAEQGLLGLISP
+84 ATLAEQGLLGLISP

-112 QDVGDAVQGYLAPD
+112 QDVGEAVQGYLAPD
-126 VNVQARIEEGKGAA
+126 ANVQARIEEGKGAA

-154 ILGTALLNPFAAA
+154 ILATTALNPFAGA
-167 GLAVSAGAGEASERA
+167 GLAISAGAGEASERA
-182 RAKGATEGQRG
+182 RAGEATEEQRG
-193 LATLGGGVV
+193 LATLGGAAVGVT
-202 GASELISPLRIL
+202 ELFSPLRII
-214 NIFRKGV
+214 NRFRKGV
-221 GDDIATNVLSRGRR
+221 GDEVATNILARGRR
-235 IATEAGVEGL
+235 IAAEAGVEGL

-293 APRRGARTTP
+293 APRRVARTTP
-303 TPTEETGVA
+303 TPTEETDVTDEILAIEQEKPVALLPAPPKGLPAPPKGLPAPSGLPVTPEGQA
-312 VTDTPEQGELFGPEV
+312 VTPAQEPELEA
-327 DLGQRAGTQGELF
+327 QRADREATLADMPSAEVL
-340 GAGVDLGT
+340 GARTDL
-348 APKTETDTREDAG
+348 A
-361 EQLDLF
+361 EQA
-367 DDTPKKTETK
+367 
-377 KPEEPRE
+377 
-384 EQLDL
+384 
-389 FDRPVEPEAKPKAE
+389 EPEAKPKAE
-403 PEPDLIDTAATTD
+403 PKPDPIATAATTD

-428 EKEKAEQEKTKQ
+428 EKEKAEQEITKQ
-440 KTKLT
+440 KTTLT
-445 DDERVTQDGKKL
+445 DKQLRDL
-457 QDYETF
+457 QDDE
-463 AATNLD
+463 AAAAQSLD
-469 DAFSAKPDPVRE
+469 DAFSAKSVPVRE
-481 EVQLPLPGLKPTYA
+481 EVQQSLPGLKPTYA

-524 TVADRDPN
+524 TTAGRDPN
-532 VVTAGVLD
+532 IVTDGLLD
-540 RLGVSAKAPVRKR
+540 RLGVSAKAPLRKR
-553 VVGKDITTQDTDKET
+553 IVGKNITTEETDKDT
-568 GRVIF
+568 GRVVF
-573 PVRQELA
+573 PIRQELA

-585 PNVSKET
+585 KNVSKET
-592 KLNISRYLANVDEAQ
+592 KSNISRYLANVDEAQ

-632 GTTTGTGKGSK
+632 GTTTGTGRGPT
-643 GAVKT
+643 GTAKT

-656 KSDVGRGDVGKGK
+656 KPDARRGDVGKGG
-669 QDAPLKD
+669 QDATLNKTSLRKLITERVDLKK
-676 ADKKRLKDAD
+676 AQDK
-686 KKRIRDTTTYY
+686 
-697 GQPFATT
+697 
-704 PIKLLKNEQARL
+704 
-716 KAELGPRKER
+716 RKEL
-726 LDDPKKMKAY
+726 LDNPKKMEAL
-736 AKEKGVSLK
+736 AKEKGLSLK
-745 EMQDLTKSNYEKNQP
+745 GSIFPKMKKRIKEEYDKDQA
-760 RLEGLNKYLNSK
+760 RLEQLDNYFSSK

-777 IKEADD
+777 
-783 KSKAALK
+783 L
-790 RIRFK
+790 K
-795 DTSPKIDDATGLPI
+795 DTKKTKPTTEFKPISSVVPQAASNILFISEKDVPADAPKDDATGLPI

-823 TTKKET
+823 VTKKET

-836 KEVFEKNVN
+836 KEVFEKNVT

-860 KAGDTEVLYDDL
+860 KVGDTEVLYDDL
-872 PVEDKNKIIDL
+872 PVGDKDKIVDL
-883 LEKKQP
+883 LESKPQ
-889 RTRKEGGKQVKQLSY
+889 RTKKEGGKQVKQLSY

-937 EKGEKVLSAGEVAFL
+937 EKGEEVLSAGEVAFL

-988 YRAEI
+988 YRAEV

-1006 LEAQRKLQEAID
+1006 QEAQRKYQEAID
-1018 KQVEDEIKAEKFD
+1018 KQVEDEIKAEGFNS
-1031 KRQAKRELETYY
+1031 RQAMRELETYY
-1043 REEGIKGSK
+1043 REGGSKSSK

-1060 ATANLN
+1060 ATANLD

-1075 ILGKGGLV
+1075 ILGEGNLK
-1083 SALNVLASGT
+1083 SALNVLTSGT
-1093 DNIRVS
+1093 ENNRVS
-1099 AIAKSLAKNMGNTKV
+1099 AVARALSKNMGNTKV
-1114 VLVSDLTDA
+1114 VLVNDLTDA
-1123 DGVQVSGQ
+1123 DGAQVSGQ

-1184 DKLGDQYGT
+1184 DKLGDEYGT

-1257 IEGILAPAP
+1257 IEGILAPSP

-1273 LYLDTSIPSRAAAAI
+1273 LYLDTSIPSKAAAAL
-1288 NNMASDTATYLKGN
+1288 NNMASDSATYIKGN
-1302 DRYNYIQDARNWLGS
+1302 NFYNYIQDGRGWLGS
-1317 KIPLIVKKAWLNLQ
+1317 KIPLIVKKAWLSLQ
-1331 PVNILAELSESRI
+1331 PVNILAELSESRV

-1373 DLKKFRKNNPKA
+1373 DLKEFRKSSPEA

-1397 YERIDPREAKFEDAY
+1397 YERIDPREDKFENAY

-1441 KDGQDMYKIIT
+1441 KRGRDMYKVIT

-1465 VEANLAVTIASA
+1465 VEANLAVTIANA

-1505 RAGRHR
+1505 RGGRHR

-1532 TVGDREKAKK
+1532 TVGDREKAKI
-1542 KLQEYNEQ
+1542 KLQEYNQ
-1550 SLGRLP
+1550 NSLGRLP

-1561 IAQIKNAQMEEGTNT
+1561 IAQIKSAQMEEGTNT

-1699 YKERMN
+1699 YKDRLN
-1705 KIANFAKSPDIPRWS
+1705 RIANFAKSPDIPRWS

-1746 IISSGTRM
+1746 IMSSAPRM

-1759 DIAATRAIG
+1759 DIATTRAIG

-1815 GMSDKEIQDAGMTK
+1815 GMSDKDIQEAGMTK
-1829 EQHQNLLDLETLAE
+1829 EQHQNLLDLETLSE
-1843 IAKDNAQINQSLNQE
+1843 VAKDNAQINQSLNQE

-1891 LTSNYM
+1891 MTSNYM
-1897 LELKRLRDKP
+1897 LELQRLRNKP

-1914 SDAQK
+1914 SDVQK
-1919 QERAATVAIKE
+1919 QERAAFMAIKE

-1939 SAGRPVFAQSA
+1939 SAGRPIAAQSA
-1950 VGNVAMLFK
+1950 IGNVAMLFK
-1959 RFAISK
+1959 RFAMSK

-1990 IAQHQLARFLITTGL
+1990 IAQHQLARFLITTGI

-2010 GMPMMGAIGEIFN
+2010 GMPLMGALGEIYD
-2023 LFLDDEDDDFD
+2023 LFSDDEDDDFD

-2054 GVEVS
+2054 GAEVS

-2095 GLSVERGMGMVADG
+2095 GLSVERGMGLVADG

-2143 DAVVEDISL
+2143 DAVVEDISF
-2152 MQAIFQGA
+2152 MQAFLQGV

-2181 NALGGDRTK
+2181 NALGGDRSK
-2190 LLKNFNMAITQE
+2190 LLRNFNIAITEE
-2202 LVNGNVTALQEALE
+2202 LVNGNVAALQEALE

-2246 FQRRTSETIGGIVY
+2246 FQRRTTETIGGIVY

>member
-23 TTRQLISLYLEQQEG
+23 TTRQLINLYQEQQERSD
-38 AEEQSLAERRAARD
+38 EESVQARRAARD

-126 VNVQARIEEGKGAA
+126 VNVQARMEEGKGAA

-154 ILGTALLNPFAAA
+154 ILATTALNPFAGA
-167 GLAVSAGAGEASERA
+167 GLAISAGAGEASERA
-182 RAKGATEGQRG
+182 REGGASEGQRG

-202 GASELISPLRIL
+202 GATELFSPLRII
-214 NIFRKGV
+214 NRFRKGV
-221 GDDIATNVLSRGRR
+221 GDEVATNVLARGRR
-235 IATEAGVEGL
+235 IAAEAGVEGL

-303 TPTEETGVA
+303 EPAPTEETGVA

-377 KPEEPRE
+377 KPEEPKE

-403 PEPDLIDTAATTD
+403 PEPDPIATAATTD

-428 EKEKAEQEKTKQ
+428 EKERAEQEKTKQ
-440 KTKLT
+440 RTTLT
-445 DDERVTQDGKKL
+445 DRQLRDL
-457 QDYETF
+457 QDDE
-463 AATNLD
+463 AAAAQGFD
-469 DAFSAKPDPVRE
+469 DAFSAKPAPARE
-481 EVQLPLPGLKPTYA
+481 EIQQSLPGLAPTYG
-495 EKKRIRDRTIPDTTE
+495 EKTRQARIEAARPDTTE
-510 PVTSGPQLREELIA
+510 PVPNIITKEL
-524 TVADRDPN
+524 
-532 VVTAGVLD
+532 LD

-553 VVGKDITTQDTDKET
+553 VVGKDLTDP
-568 GRVIF
+568 
-573 PVRQELA
+573 PVRQELV

-612 AKSDPKR
+612 AKPDTKR

-632 GTTTGTGKGSK
+632 GTTTGKGKGSK
-643 GAVKT
+643 GAAKT
-648 TSDRVDGT
+648 TSNRVDGA

-669 QDAPLKD
+669 QDASL
-676 ADKKRLKDAD
+676 
-686 KKRIRDTTTYY
+686 TYY

-704 PIKLLKNEQARL
+704 PIKLLKTEQARL

-745 EMQDLTKSNYEKNQP
+745 EMQNLIESNYKKNQP
-760 RLEGLNKYLNSK
+760 RLEALDKYLNSK

-783 KSKAALK
+783 KSKTAQK
-790 RIRFK
+790 RIKFK
-795 DTSPKIDDATGLPI
+795 DTSPKLDPKTLLPISSVVPQAAPNILFIPEKDVPADAPKDDATGLPI

-829 TDANTRA
+829 VDADTRA
-836 KEVFEKNVN
+836 KEVFEKNIK
-845 EKNYGYTEELRKFNE
+845 EGNYGYTEELRKFNDRT
-860 KAGDTEVLYDDL
+860 GDVEVLYDSL

-904 YVAQTLGKSPNIE
+904 FVAQTLGKTPNIE

-923 AWEVVNGPNSYKKT
+923 AWEVVNGPTSYRKTETDPETKKT
-937 EKGEKVLSAGEVAFL
+937 EEVLSESRGEAIFF
-952 ATDGNQGKLAGTRVE
+952 ATAGNQGKLAGTRVE

-975 PEGQKWFADRVAF
+975 PEGQRWFADRVAF

-993 SAFNTRERQREKR
+993 SAFNTRQKKAEEYQKRVRQRQDE
-1006 LEAQRKLQEAID
+1006 ID
-1018 KQVEDEIKAEKFD
+1018 KQVEDERKEERRTRS
-1031 KRQAKRELETYY
+1031 RQAMRDLETYY
-1043 REEGIKGSK
+1043 RESASKASK

-1060 ATANLN
+1060 APANLD
-1066 VPLHPMITS
+1066 VPLHPIAINM
-1075 ILGKGGLV
+1075 LGKGGLV

-1093 DNIRVS
+1093 ENIRIN
-1099 AIAKSLAKNMGNTKV
+1099 AIAKAFAKNMGNTKV

-1142 SSRPINTH
+1142 SSRPINSH

-1184 DKLGDQYGT
+1184 DKLGDEYGA

-1273 LYLDTSIPSRAAAAI
+1273 LYLDTSIPSRAAGAI
-1288 NNMASDTATYLKGN
+1288 NNFASDTATYVKGN
-1302 DRYNYIQDARNWLGS
+1302 NFYNYIQDGRNWLGS
-1317 KIPLIVKKAWLNLQ
+1317 KIPLVVKKAWLNLQ

-1385 YTILQSLIPNAT
+1385 YAILQSLIPNAT
-1397 YERIDPREAKFEDAY
+1397 YERIDPREANFDKAY

-1441 KDGQDMYKIIT
+1441 KNGQDMYKIIT

-1465 VEANLAVTIASA
+1465 VEANLAVTIANA
-1477 EGQKRVKDKLAELL
+1477 DGQKRVKDKLAELL

-1759 DIAATRAIG
+1759 DVAATRAIG

-1815 GMSDKEIQDAGMTK
+1815 GMSDKDIQDAGMTK
-1829 EQHQNLLDLETLAE
+1829 EQHQNLLDLETLSE

-1858 ELDMNNAGDALEKV
+1858 ELDMNNAGDALEKI

-2010 GMPMMGAIGEIFN
+2010 GMPLMGALGEIYD
-2023 LFLDDEDDDFD
+2023 LFADDEDDDFD

-2095 GLSVERGMGMVADG
+2095 GLSVERGIGLVGDG
-2109 EVMKGVQAITPAAV
+2109 EVMRGVQAITPAAV
-2123 RNIIKGID
+2123 RNIIKGVK

-2181 NALGGDRTK
+2181 KTLGADRQALLRD
-2190 LLKNFNMAITQE
+2190 FNMAITQE
-2202 LVNGNVTALQEALE
+2202 LINGNVTALQEALE
-2216 AIQKYNNKLSPMET
+2216 AIQKYNDKLSPMET

-2246 FQRRTSETIGGIVY
+2246 FQQRTAETIGGIVY
-2260 DPIMRLSL
+2260 DPIMRQSL

>member
-1 MPLYEIYR
+1 MPLYEIYK

-23 TTRQLISLYLEQQEG
+23 TTRQLIGLYLEQQEG

-84 VANLAEQGLLGLISP
+84 AANLFEQGALGIATLF
-99 LPEGAELAVREKI
+99 PEESELAVREKI

-154 ILGTALLNPFAAA
+154 ILGTALIPGVGLPAAA
-167 GLAVSAGAGEASERA
+167 SLATAAGAGEASERA
-182 RAKGATEGQRG
+182 RAAGASQEDRNLAALKGAGVGITELIPFAGPVGRILRRVPDEVRTGFANRAIDLGIATTAEGAQEA
-193 LATLGGGVV
+193 LAATL
-202 GASELISPLRIL
+202 
-214 NIFRKGV
+214 
-221 GDDIATNVLSRGRR
+221 
-235 IATEAGVEGL
+235 
-245 QEYGAAVAQNLI
+245 QNMI
-257 EQGIYNPEQGTFEG
+257 EQGYNPEQVISEG
-271 SGEAFGYGAGVG
+271 VAEAGAYGAGVG
-283 GFVQGIVEMI
+283 FTVETLLRFF
-293 APRRGARTTP
+293 PRRRGGATDPAEEKDATDEILAIGQEKPVALLPAPPKGLPAPPKGLPAPSGLPVTPEGQAVTPAQEPELEAQRADREATLADMPSAEVLGARTDL
-303 TPTEETGVA
+303 A
-312 VTDTPEQGELFGPEV
+312 EQ
-327 DLGQRAGTQGELF
+327 A
-340 GAGVDLGT
+340 
-348 APKTETDTREDAG
+348 
-361 EQLDLF
+361 
-367 DDTPKKTETK
+367 
-377 KPEEPRE
+377 
-384 EQLDL
+384 
-389 FDRPVEPEAKPKAE
+389 EPEAKPKAE
-403 PEPDLIDTAATTD
+403 PKPDPIATAATTD

-428 EKEKAEQEKTKQ
+428 EKEKAEQEITKQ
-440 KTKLT
+440 KTTLT
-445 DDERVTQDGKKL
+445 DKQLRDL
-457 QDYETF
+457 QDDE
-463 AATNLD
+463 AAAAQSLD
-469 DAFSAKPDPVRE
+469 DAFSAKSVPVRE
-481 EVQLPLPGLKPTYA
+481 EVQQSLPGLKPTYA

-524 TVADRDPN
+524 TTAGRDPN
-532 VVTAGVLD
+532 IVTDGLLD
-540 RLGVSAKAPVRKR
+540 RLGVSAKAPIRKR
-553 VVGKDITTQDTDKET
+553 IVGKNITTEETDKDT
-568 GRVIF
+568 GRVVF
-573 PVRQELA
+573 PIRQELA

-585 PNVSKET
+585 KNVSKET
-592 KLNISRYLANVDEAQ
+592 KSNISRYLANVDEAQ

-632 GTTTGTGKGSK
+632 GTTTGTGRGPT
-643 GAVKT
+643 GTAKT

-656 KSDVGRGDVGKGK
+656 KPDARRGDVGKGG
-669 QDAPLKD
+669 QDATLNKTSLRKLITERVDLKK
-676 ADKKRLKDAD
+676 AQDK
-686 KKRIRDTTTYY
+686 
-697 GQPFATT
+697 
-704 PIKLLKNEQARL
+704 
-716 KAELGPRKER
+716 RKEL
-726 LDDPKKMKAY
+726 LDNPKKMEAL
-736 AKEKGVSLK
+736 AKEKGLSLK
-745 EMQDLTKSNYEKNQP
+745 GSIFPKMKKRIKEEYDKDQA
-760 RLEGLNKYLNSK
+760 RLEQLDNYFSSK

-777 IKEADD
+777 
-783 KSKAALK
+783 L
-790 RIRFK
+790 K
-795 DTSPKIDDATGLPI
+795 DTKKTKPTTEFKPISSVVPQAASNILFISEKDVPADAPKDDATGLPI

-823 TTKKET
+823 VTKKET

-836 KEVFEKNVN
+836 KEVFEKNVT

-860 KAGDTEVLYDDL
+860 KVGDTEVLYDDL
-872 PVEDKNKIIDL
+872 PVGDKDKIVDL
-883 LEKKQP
+883 LESKPQ
-889 RTRKEGGKQVKQLSY
+889 RTKKEGGKQVKQLSY

-937 EKGEKVLSAGEVAFL
+937 EKGEEVLSAGEVAFL

-988 YRAEI
+988 YRAEV

-1006 LEAQRKLQEAID
+1006 QEAQRKYQEAID
-1018 KQVEDEIKAEKFD
+1018 KQVEDEIKAEGFNS
-1031 KRQAKRELETYY
+1031 RQAMRELETYY
-1043 REEGIKGSK
+1043 REGGSKSSK

-1060 ATANLN
+1060 ATANLD

-1075 ILGKGGLV
+1075 ILGEGNLK
-1083 SALNVLASGT
+1083 SALNVLTSGT
-1093 DNIRVS
+1093 ENNRVS
-1099 AIAKSLAKNMGNTKV
+1099 AVARALSKNMGNTKV
-1114 VLVSDLTDA
+1114 VLVNDLTDA
-1123 DGVQVSGQ
+1123 DGAQVSGQ

-1184 DKLGDQYGT
+1184 DKLGDEYGT

-1257 IEGILAPAP
+1257 IEGILAPSP

-1273 LYLDTSIPSRAAAAI
+1273 LYLDTSIPSKAAAAL
-1288 NNMASDTATYLKGN
+1288 NNMASDSATYIKGN
-1302 DRYNYIQDARNWLGS
+1302 NFYNYIQDGRGWLGS
-1317 KIPLIVKKAWLNLQ
+1317 KIPLIVKKAWLSLQ
-1331 PVNILAELSESRI
+1331 PVNILAELSESRV

-1373 DLKKFRKNNPKA
+1373 DLKEFRKSSPEA

-1397 YERIDPREAKFEDAY
+1397 YERIDPREDKFENAY

-1441 KDGQDMYKIIT
+1441 KRGRDMYKVIT

-1465 VEANLAVTIASA
+1465 VEANLAVTIANA

-1505 RAGRHR
+1505 RGGRHR

-1532 TVGDREKAKK
+1532 TVGDREKAKI
-1542 KLQEYNEQ
+1542 KLQEYNQ
-1550 SLGRLP
+1550 NSLGRLP

-1561 IAQIKNAQMEEGTNT
+1561 IAQIKSAQMEEGTNT

-1699 YKERMN
+1699 YKDRLN
-1705 KIANFAKSPDIPRWS
+1705 RIANFAKSPDIPRWS

-1746 IISSGTRM
+1746 IMSSAPRM

-1759 DIAATRAIG
+1759 DIATTRAIG

-1815 GMSDKEIQDAGMTK
+1815 GMSDKDIQEAGMTK
-1829 EQHQNLLDLETLAE
+1829 EQHQNLLDLETLSE
-1843 IAKDNAQINQSLNQE
+1843 VAKDNAQINQSLNQE

-1891 LTSNYM
+1891 MTSNYM
-1897 LELKRLRDKP
+1897 LELQRLRNKP

-1914 SDAQK
+1914 SDVQK
-1919 QERAATVAIKE
+1919 QERAAFMAIKE

-1939 SAGRPVFAQSA
+1939 SAGRPIAAQSA
-1950 VGNVAMLFK
+1950 IGNVAMLFK
-1959 RFAISK
+1959 RFAMSK

-1990 IAQHQLARFLITTGL
+1990 IAQHQLARFLITTGI

-2010 GMPMMGAIGEIFN
+2010 GMPLMGALGEIYD
-2023 LFLDDEDDDFD
+2023 LFSDDEDDDFD

-2054 GVEVS
+2054 GAEVS

-2095 GLSVERGMGMVADG
+2095 GLSVERGMGLVADG

-2143 DAVVEDISL
+2143 DAVVEDISF
-2152 MQAIFQGA
+2152 MQAFLQGV

-2181 NALGGDRTK
+2181 NALGGDRSK
-2190 LLKNFNMAITQE
+2190 LLRNFNIAITEE
-2202 LVNGNVTALQEALE
+2202 LVNGNVAALQEALE

-2246 FQRRTSETIGGIVY
+2246 FQRRTTETIGGIVY